1 MREASVA
8 RLASQAAAGFFPT
21 PARVVAALCRHLAAA
36 PHGGKRVVR
45 VLDPCAGTGEPAAA
59 LARALGAE
67 SYGIELNGERAAQSR
82 AHLDHVLATSA
93 FSARLA
99 HGAFSC
105 LWLNPPYDGDD
116 EKRRLEHAFLTS
128 LSRALCPGGVLVLLI
143 PQARLAVSARYL
155 AAHYTGF
162 AAYRFPD
169 PEFAA
174 FRQMVL
180 LASKKPQA
188 TADAAAQ
195 ARLEAWSG
203 ADLPPLLDEPTGPP
217 VLVPALP
224 RAEVLFAPL
233 AFDPILAA
241 QEARRRGVWV
251 QAAFAEQLWPPDER
265 PVRPLMPLR
274 RGHLALLIA
283 AGLLNNVV
291 LRQGGRRVLVKGRSR
306 KELVQ
311 VDSDDERTEV
321 QCEVLRTCVVVLD
334 LDSGGVEVVEQGGA
348 TESSPGREDAAA

>member
-1 MREASVA
+1 
-8 RLASQAAAGFFPT
+8 
-21 PARVVAALCRHLAAA
+21 VAALCQHVVTAGHR
-36 PHGGKRVVR
+36 GRRVVR
-45 VLDPCAGTGEPAAA
+45 VLDPCAGIGEPAAT

-67 SYGIELNGERAAQSR
+67 SYGIELNEERAAQCR

-93 FSARLA
+93 FSVRLA

-105 LWLNPPYDGDD
+105 LWLNPPYDADD

-128 LSRALCPGGVLVLLI
+128 LSRALCPGGVLVFMI

-162 AAYRFPD
+162 RAYRFPD

-174 FRQMVL
+174 FGQVVL
-180 LASKKPQA
+180 LASKKLQV
-188 TADAAAQ
+188 TADAVAQ
-195 ARLEAWSG
+195 VRLEAWST
-203 ADLPPLLDEPTGPP
+203 ADLPPLPDEPDGPSI
-217 VLVPALP
+217 VVPALP

-233 AFDPILAA
+233 AFDPLLAA
-241 QEARRRGVWV
+241 QEARRRGVWA
-251 QAAFAEQLWPPDER
+251 QTTFAEQLWPPEEH

-274 RGHLALLIA
+274 KGHLALLIA

-291 LRQGGRRVLVKGRSR
+291 LRQGGRHVLVKGRSR

-311 VDSDDERTEV
+311 VDSDDEHTEV
-321 QCEVLRTCVVVLD
+321 HSEVLRTSVVVLD
-334 LDSGGVEVVEQGGA
+334 LDSGAVEVVEQGSAAGV
-348 TESSPGREDAAA
+348 PPDWEDAAA